1 MFNHAEAMMI
11 IERQKAEM
19 ERLGENNEY
28 LKALVKDMSDK
39 VAFTGLT
46 TEELQGIHGLI
57 QGQIALISSLQTSD
71 DVLKVHSAVTP
82 LALLVSLVSKP
93 TD

>member
-1 MFNHAEAMMI
+1 M
-11 IERQKAEM
+11 R
-19 ERLGENNEY
+19 NELMHY
-28 LKALVKDMSDK
+28 NQTSFEVQINKDLNKLEEELRSLKESSL
-39 VAFTGLT
+39 TGLT
-46 TEELQGIHGLI
+46 TDELQGIHGLI

-82 LALLVSLVSKP
+82 LAILVSLVSKP

>member
-1 MFNHAEAMMI
+1 MDGTLSDLCLTV
-11 IERQKAEM
+11 RKLEM
-19 ERLGENNEY
+19 SVELMRDEVNEVY
-28 LKALVKDMSDK
+28 PR
-39 VAFTGLT
+39 FTGLT

-82 LALLVSLVSKP
+82 LAILVSLVSKP